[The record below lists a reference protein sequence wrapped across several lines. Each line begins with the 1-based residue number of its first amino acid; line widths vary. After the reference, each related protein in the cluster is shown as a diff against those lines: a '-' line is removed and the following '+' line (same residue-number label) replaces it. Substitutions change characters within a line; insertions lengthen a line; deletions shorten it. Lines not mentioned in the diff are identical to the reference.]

1 MYNNNLNKRMKMK
14 KSFLLFA
21 AIFVFAMY
29 TNAQNES
36 TPWQICNM
44 EDVSRMGSNTEFDTE
59 TCTATFKGNSDR
71 WVDVPGLK
79 GDLSAH
85 TTMMLNV
92 LQSDCVLKI
101 CVRYKDENGKVQQ
114 TEAETLYGRMGKSI
128 TEKKALKIDLTG
140 KGKVTSDMLKNVVS
154 VRLAMAKGA
163 DGKKEPWTI
172 KFGKAYLQ

>member
-1 MYNNNLNKRMKMK
+1 MK
-14 KSFLLFA
+14 KVISLF
-21 AIFVFAMY
+21 IVVFAFSVY
-29 TNAQNES
+29 ANAQSET
-36 TPWQICNM
+36 TPWQIYNL
-44 EDVSRMGSNTEFDTE
+44 EEVNRMGSNTEFDAE
-59 TCTATFKGNSDR
+59 TCTATFKGNGDR
-71 WVDVPGLK
+71 WIDVPGMK
-79 GDLSAH
+79 GDISEH
-85 TTMMLNV
+85 TTLVLNI